1 MTLHSA
7 AIALLF
13 ASTAC
18 FAATSDPVRSLTAQD
33 LAGKT
38 HQITTQGRVTVVVFL
53 SSVCPISNDYN
64 DRLSALYREYVPK
77 GVQFLFVNS
86 NSNESARDI
95 LQHAKAA
102 EYPFAVH
109 QDPGNHVADVLG
121 ATVTPEVFILD
132 REGMVRYKGQIDDA
146 RNPARVQ
153 VHGVKAAVEDLLA
166 GREVARKETK
176 AFGCTIKR
184 VKKAS

>member
-1 MTLHSA
+1 MKLLSA
-7 AIALLF
+7 ALAFLL
-13 ASTAC
+13 AC
-18 FAATSDPVRSLTAQD
+18 SSAFAAPAGPVPVLTAQD
-33 LAGKT
+33 LSGKT
-38 HQITTQGRVTVVVFL
+38 VQLTTAGRITVVVFL

-64 DRLSALYREYVPK
+64 DRLIALHRHYLPK
-77 GVQFLFVNS
+77 GIQFLFVNS
-86 NSNESARDI
+86 NSNETPRDI
-95 LQHAKAA
+95 SQHARSA
-102 EYPFAVH
+102 EYPFPIL
-109 QDPGNHVADVLG
+109 QDPGNHIADLLG

-132 REGMVRYKGQIDDA
+132 PQGMIRYKGQIDDA

-153 VHGVKAAVEDLLA
+153 VHAVKAAVEDLLA